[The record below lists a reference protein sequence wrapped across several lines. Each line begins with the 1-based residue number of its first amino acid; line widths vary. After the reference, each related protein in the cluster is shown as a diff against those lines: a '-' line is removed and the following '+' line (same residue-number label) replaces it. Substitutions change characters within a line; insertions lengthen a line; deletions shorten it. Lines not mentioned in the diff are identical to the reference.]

1 MEMTTRTFEL
11 PAMQEGLE
19 QAKESSP
26 LNQYSLW
33 QILGIWAAAAAP
45 MGVLGWIVAPALS
58 RGSDNPGMVRLG
70 VLTIGLIWQFVL
82 VMILLYREAGNLH
95 WSTIRER
102 LWLQTPRSSRTVA
115 TDRRLWWWLIPVVV
129 LTVLYEMQVIGVGDR
144 LWVSLFPALAEP
156 PGFSLGAVLSSPEAK
171 AQMVGAWGF
180 YWLFIVSAL
189 FNTVIGEE
197 LLFRGLLLPRMAHT
211 FGKWDWVVNG
221 ILFGFYH
228 WHQPW
233 VSLGAAIEG
242 MFLFAFPTKR
252 FRSAWFG
259 IIAHSG
265 ESVFFAFLLLG
276 LVLGLA

>member
-1 MEMTTRTFEL
+1 MTTDALT
-11 PAMQEGLE
+11 QHKKE
-19 QAKESSP
+19 QTMVQDKVIP
-26 LNQYSLW
+26 VIPQYSLGKVLLVW
-33 QILGIWAAAAAP
+33 LAAAAP

-58 RGSDNPGMVRLG
+58 RGSVNPGMVRLAA
-70 VLTIGLIWQFVL
+70 LTIGLIWQFVL

-102 LWLQTPRSSRTVA
+102 LWLQAPCSSRTGA

-129 LTVLYEMQVIGVGDR
+129 LTVLYEMQVIGVVER
-144 LWVSLFPALAEP
+144 LWVSLVPVLAEP
-156 PGFSLGAVLSSPEAK
+156 PGFSMGGLMSSPEAK

-180 YWLFIVSAL
+180 YWLFIVNAL

-197 LLFRGLLLPRMAHT
+197 LLFRGLLLPRMART

-221 ILFGFYH
+221 LLFGFYH

-233 VSLGAAIEG
+233 VFIGAAIEG
-242 MFLFAFPTKR
+242 AFLFAFPTKR

-259 IIAHSG
+259 IIAHSMQ
-265 ESVFFAFLLLG
+265 SVFFAFLLLG